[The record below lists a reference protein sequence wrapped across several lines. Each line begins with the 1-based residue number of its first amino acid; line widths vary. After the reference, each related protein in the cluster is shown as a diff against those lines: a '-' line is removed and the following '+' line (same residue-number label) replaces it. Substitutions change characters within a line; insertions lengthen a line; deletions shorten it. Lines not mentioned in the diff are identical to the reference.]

1 VPHVTIEYVILI
13 PLLFTQVI
21 VFPFV
26 ASTITSNWQNS
37 QRNIELQDA
46 ADHLAST
53 IQQLYL
59 TINRDEILVGTITQE
74 STVPVT
80 VASYPYTAT
89 GSLIIPSA
97 ENSTRILKV
106 TLTLDDVDNT
116 ATAAAV
122 LGPNV
127 QWTESTLRSTATSA
141 SINVNK
147 FSNSTHT
154 LLTFSFGGSD

>member
-1 VPHVTIEYVILI
+1 VTSVAIEYVILI
-13 PLLFTQVI
+13 PLLFSQVI

-26 ASTITSNWQNS
+26 ASTMTSSWQDS

-59 TINRDEILVGTITQE
+59 TINNEDILAGTVTQS
-74 STVPVT
+74 STLPVT
-80 VASYPYTAT
+80 VGSYPYTAT
-89 GSLIIPSA
+89 GSLSSPSDPDY
-97 ENSTRILKV
+97 TRILTV
-106 TLTLDDVDNT
+106 TLTLEEVDNT

-127 QWTESTLRSTATSA
+127 QWTTSTLRSNSAEA
-141 SINVNK
+141 SIDVQK
-147 FSNSTHT
+147 FSNST
-154 LLTFSFGGSD
+154 LVFSFGG

>member
-1 VPHVTIEYVILI
+1 MPSITIEYVILI

-26 ASTITSNWQNS
+26 ASTMTSSWQDS
-37 QRNIELQDA
+37 QRDIELQDA

-59 TINRDEILVGTITQE
+59 TVNKDEILAGDITQA
-74 STVPVT
+74 SNVPVT
-80 VASYPYTAT
+80 VGSYPYSAT
-89 GSLIIPSA
+89 CSLSNPPDGS
-97 ENSTRILKV
+97 TKILTV
-106 TLTLDDVDNT
+106 TLTLDELGNT
-116 ATAAAV
+116 VTAASV

-127 QWTESTLRSTATSA
+127 QWTESTFRSNSADA

-154 LLTFSFGGSD
+154 ILTFSFGAD

>member
-1 VPHVTIEYVILI
+1 MPSVTIEYVILI

-26 ASTITSNWQNS
+26 ASIMTSSWQDS

-59 TINRDEILVGTITQE
+59 TINNEDILAGTVTQA
-74 STVPVT
+74 STLPVT
-80 VASYPYTAT
+80 VSSYPYTAT
-89 GSLIIPSA
+89 GSLSSPSDPD
-97 ENSTRILKV
+97 STRILTV
-106 TLTLDDVDNT
+106 TLTLDEVGNT
-116 ATAAAV
+116 VTAAAV

-127 QWTESTLRSTATSA
+127 QWTESTLRSNSA
-141 SINVNK
+141 NASVDVQK
-147 FSNSTHT
+147 FSNST
-154 LLTFSFGGSD
+154 LVFSFGG

>member
-1 VPHVTIEYVILI
+1 MPNVTIEYVIMI

-26 ASTITSNWQNS
+26 ASTMTSNWQNS
-37 QRNIELQDA
+37 QRNVELQDT

-59 TINRDEILVGTITQE
+59 TINSQDVLTGTVTQA
-74 STVPVT
+74 STLPIT

-89 GSLIIPSA
+89 ASLNNPPDPNA
-97 ENSTRILKV
+97 TKILTV
-106 TLTLDDVDNT
+106 TLTMDEVGNT
-116 ATAAAV
+116 VSADAV

-127 QWTESTLRSTATSA
+127 QWTESTFRSTSSDA
-141 SINVNK
+141 SIIIQK
-147 FSNSTHT
+147 FSDGALS
-154 LLTFSFGGSD
+154 FSFGG

>member
-1 VPHVTIEYVILI
+1 MPSVTIEYVIMI

-26 ASTITSNWQNS
+26 ASTMTSNWQNS
-37 QRNIELQDA
+37 QRNVELQDA

-59 TINRDEILVGTITQE
+59 TINSQDVLTGNITQA
-74 STVPVT
+74 STLPIT

-89 GSLIIPSA
+89 GSLSDPPDPEA
-97 ENSTRILKV
+97 TKILTV
-106 TLTLDDVDNT
+106 TLTLDDVGNIVS
-116 ATAAAV
+116 ANAV

-127 QWTESTLRSTATSA
+127 QWNESTFRSTSSDA
-141 SINVNK
+141 SINVQK
-147 FSNSTHT
+147 FSNGT
-154 LLTFSFGGSD
+154 LAFSFGG

>member
-1 VPHVTIEYVILI
+1 MPSVTIEYVILI

-26 ASTITSNWQNS
+26 ASTMTSSWQDS

-59 TINRDEILVGTITQE
+59 TVNRDEILAGTVTQA

-80 VASYPYTAT
+80 VGSYPYNAT
-89 GSLIIPSA
+89 GSLSSPSDP
-97 ENSTRILKV
+97 ESTKILTV
-106 TLTLDDVDNT
+106 ILTLDEGDNT
-116 ATAAAV
+116 VTAAAV

-127 QWTESTLRSTATSA
+127 QWTESTLRSNSA
-141 SINVNK
+141 DAYIKVEK
-147 FSNSTHT
+147 EDGT
-154 LLTFSFGGSD
+154 LSFSFGAD

>member
-1 VPHVTIEYVILI
+1 MPSVAIEYVILI

-26 ASTITSNWQNS
+26 ASTMTNSWQDS

-59 TINRDEILVGTITQE
+59 TINSDEILVGTVTQA
-74 STVPVT
+74 STIPVT
-80 VASYPYTAT
+80 VGYYPYNAT
-89 GSLIIPSA
+89 GSLSSPSDPD
-97 ENSTRILKV
+97 STRILTV
-106 TLTLDDVDNT
+106 TLTLDDVGNT
-116 ATAAAV
+116 VTAAAV

-127 QWTESTLRSTATSA
+127 EWTESTLRSNSVDA
-141 SINVNK
+141 SIIVQK
-147 FSNSTHT
+147 FSNST
-154 LLTFSFGGSD
+154 LVFSFGAD

>member
-1 VPHVTIEYVILI
+1 VTSVAIEYVILI

-26 ASTITSNWQNS
+26 ASTMTSNWQDS

-59 TINRDEILVGTITQE
+59 TVNRDEILAGTVTQA

-80 VASYPYTAT
+80 VGSYPYNAA
-89 GSLIIPSA
+89 GSLSSPSDP
-97 ENSTRILKV
+97 NSTRILTV
-106 TLTLDDVDNT
+106 SLTLDEVDNT
-116 ATAAAV
+116 VTAAAV

-127 QWTESTLRSTATSA
+127 QWINSTLRSNSADA
-141 SINVNK
+141 SIIVQK
-147 FSNSTHT
+147 FSNST
-154 LLTFSFGGSD
+154 LVFSFGG

>member
-1 VPHVTIEYVILI
+1 MPSVAIEYVILI
-13 PLLFTQVI
+13 PLLFSQVI

-26 ASTITSNWQNS
+26 ASTMSSSWQDS

-59 TINRDEILVGTITQE
+59 TINNEDILAGTVTQA
-74 STVPVT
+74 STLPVT
-80 VASYPYTAT
+80 VNSYPYTAT
-89 GSLIIPSA
+89 GSLSSPSDPD
-97 ENSTRILKV
+97 STRILTV
-106 TLTLDDVDNT
+106 TLTLEEVDNT

-127 QWTESTLRSTATSA
+127 QWTESTLRSNSADA
-141 SINVNK
+141 SIDVQK
-147 FSNSTHT
+147 FSNST
-154 LLTFSFGGSD
+154 LVFSFGG

>member
-1 VPHVTIEYVILI
+1 MSSVSIEYILMI
-13 PLLFTQVI
+13 PLLLTQVI

-26 ASTITSNWQNS
+26 ASTMTSNWQNS
-37 QRNIELQDA
+37 QRGIELQDA
-46 ADHLAST
+46 ANHLAST

-59 TINRDEILVGTITQE
+59 TINRDEILAGTITQE
-74 STVPVT
+74 STVPVS
-80 VASYPYTAT
+80 VGSYPYTAT
-89 GSLIIPSA
+89 GSLSIPLA

-127 QWTESTLRSTATSA
+127 QWTESTLRSTSADA
-141 SINVNK
+141 SIDVQK
-147 FSNSTHT
+147 LSNST
-154 LLTFSFGGSD
+154 LVFSFGGY

>member
-1 VPHVTIEYVILI
+1 VPSVAIEYVILI
-13 PLLFTQVI
+13 PLLFSQVI

-26 ASTITSNWQNS
+26 ASTMSSSWQDS

-59 TINRDEILVGTITQE
+59 TINNDDILAGTVTQA
-74 STVPVT
+74 STLPVT
-80 VASYPYTAT
+80 VSSYPYTAT
-89 GSLIIPSA
+89 GSLSSPSDPD
-97 ENSTRILKV
+97 STRILTV
-106 TLTLDDVDNT
+106 TLTLEEVDNT

-127 QWTESTLRSTATSA
+127 QWITSTLRSNSADA
-141 SINVNK
+141 SIDVQK
-147 FSNSTHT
+147 FSNST
-154 LLTFSFGGSD
+154 LVFSFGG